1 MTTRIHTAENLYTYV
16 QNARH
21 MKNLDAQIASKEE
34 ELRYLDHID
43 EIYAKLTDPMLFETS
58 GRYVKVALE
67 LTELKLQ
74 RNELERQL
82 LEFELAALLED

>member
-16 QNARH
+16 QNARQ

-34 ELRYLDHID
+34 ELRHLDHID
-43 EIYAKLTDPMLFETS
+43 EIYAKLFNPVPFDTAD
-58 GRYVKVALE
+58 RYTKVALE

-82 LEFELAALLED
+82 LEFEFAALLED

>member
-1 MTTRIHTAENLYTYV
+1 MTTRIHTADNLYSFI
-16 QNARH
+16 QNARQ
-21 MKNLDAQIASKEE
+21 KENLDAQIASKEE

-43 EIYAKLTDPMLFETS
+43 EIYAKLTDPAPFDTS

-74 RNELERQL
+74 RNKFERQL